1 MYHIIYYVY
10 RDGAFDE
17 AGFLGK
23 FYTRILS
30 TIAAIDKSKSCDD
43 KSL

>member
-1 MYHIIYYVY
+1 MYHIIYFVY
-10 RDGAFDE
+10 RDNAFDE

-30 TIAAIDKSKSCDD
+30 TIAAVVKSKSCDD
-43 KSL
+43 ESL